1 MIFKFNNNNMTSS
14 KRILNELHDK
24 IPKKLDMLNLDT
36 KFNFVELGTDI
47 ISREIGVINKKTNN
61 IELKIYLPS
70 DYPFKPPR
78 VDVISELVKQ
88 DATDKSELVKHDTI
102 DNSELVNCD
111 TMVSN
116 ITNRLNKTTIA
127 PISKINVSTKYELW
141 SSNLILGG
149 RLLNVSKLLTDN
161 ELFYAWAFCIIRRPE
176 LFLYWR
182 GIIPTRKDCLCCDS
196 LICGKNWSP
205 SIIMCDILGEYVTR
219 QDFKINCGNLMQRSI
234 NRIFNNNKWVI
245 PDEII
250 MMIINYIT

>member
-1 MIFKFNNNNMTSS
+1 MTSR

-36 KFNFVELGTDI
+36 KFRFVELGMDTV

-78 VDVISELVKQ
+78 VDVISELVKH
-88 DATDKSELVKHDTI
+88 DATDKSELVKHDAT
-102 DNSELVNCD
+102 DKSEKSELVKHD
-111 TMVSN
+111 APIYN
-116 ITNRLNKTTIA
+116 ITNRLNRTTIT
-127 PISKINVSTKYELW
+127 PINMINVYTKYEKW
-141 SSNLILGG
+141 SSNLIQGR
-149 RLLNVSKLLTDN
+149 RLLNVTKLLTDN

-182 GIIPTRKDCLCCDS
+182 GIIPIRKDCLCCDS

-234 NRIFNNNKWVI
+234 VRIFNNNKWVI

>member
-1 MIFKFNNNNMTSS
+1 MTSR

-36 KFNFVELGTDI
+36 KFRFVELETDI

-61 IELKIYLPS
+61 IELKFYLPS

-78 VDVISELVKQ
+78 VDVISELVKH
-88 DATDKSELVKHDTI
+88 DATDKSDKSVKSESSDT
-102 DNSELVNCD
+102 
-111 TMVSN
+111 TVSN
-116 ITNRLNKTTIA
+116 ITNRLNRTTIT
-127 PISKINVSTKYELW
+127 PISMINVYTKYEKW
-141 SSNLILGG
+141 SSNLIQG
-149 RLLNVSKLLTDN
+149 RRLINVSKLLTEN

-176 LFLYWR
+176 LLCYWR
-182 GIIPTRKDCLCCDS
+182 GIIPIRKDCLCCDS

-219 QDFKINCGNLMQRSI
+219 RDFKINCGNLMQRSI
-234 NRIFNNNKWVI
+234 VRIFNNNKWVI

-250 MMIINYIT
+250 MMIINYIFL

>member
-1 MIFKFNNNNMTSS
+1 MIFNNNNNNNNNINNMTSR

-36 KFNFVELGTDI
+36 KFNFAELGTDI

-61 IELKIYLPS
+61 IELKFYLPS

-78 VDVISELVKQ
+78 VDVISDKS
-88 DATDKSELVKHDTI
+88 DKSELSDT
-102 DNSELVNCD
+102 
-111 TMVSN
+111 TVSN
-116 ITNRLNKTTIA
+116 ITNRLNRTTIT
-127 PISKINVSTKYELW
+127 PISMINVSTKYEKW
-141 SSNLILGG
+141 SSNLIQGR

-176 LFLYWR
+176 LLCYWR

-219 QDFKINCGNLMQRSI
+219 RDFKINCGNLMQRSI
-234 NRIFNNNKWVI
+234 IRIFNNNKWVI

-250 MMIINYIT
+250 MMIINYIFL